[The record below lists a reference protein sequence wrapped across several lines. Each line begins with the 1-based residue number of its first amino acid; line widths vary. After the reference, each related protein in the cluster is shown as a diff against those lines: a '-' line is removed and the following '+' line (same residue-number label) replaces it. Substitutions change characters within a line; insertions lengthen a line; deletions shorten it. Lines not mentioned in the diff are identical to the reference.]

1 MECAVFAIVGVV
13 VGAVLMLAAKADI
26 HGVRLWSRRK
36 NREANTEAA
45 LPGKAKS
52 EEELMRQ
59 WESLL
64 CYSGGSDDEARI

>member
-13 VGAVLMLAAKADI
+13 VGAVLMLAAKADVR
-26 HGVRLWSRRK
+26 GVRLWDRRK
-36 NREANTEAA
+36 NKEADAEAA

>member
-26 HGVRLWSRRK
+26 HGVRLWGRRK
-36 NREANTEAA
+36 NKEANTEAA

>member
-26 HGVRLWSRRK
+26 HGVRLWGRRK
-36 NREANTEAA
+36 NKEANPEAM